1 MKKVDKLDNNI
12 FNDSSKSVSIGIIDN
27 KLITLI
33 KGLNPNIAQHMI
45 AVLTLSFGK
54 IVLNIFK
61 SIFRILTLQNNL
73 NNVLKIFHL

>member
-45 AVLTLSFGK
+45 AGTNIIFGK